1 MSVTLT
7 DHGVQAKEYHDFRPG
22 TDEVTLR
29 RPEEGKSLEL
39 RINEKTY
46 RVSRVA
52 SAFPLSAAL
61 DTVAF
66 FDEGGEEIG
75 CMKDGDALDHESQD
89 LLATELEKAYFMPRI
104 RAILSMEEALGIE
117 TWTVVTNKGE
127 RQFEV
132 DHPRHDVRHLPRGRV
147 LVKDVDGNRYEIP
160 SWRKLDRKSIGLL
173 MRHL

>member
-1 MSVTLT
+1 MSVTLS
-7 DHGVQAKEYHDFRPG
+7 DYGFQAKQYHDFRPG
-22 TDEVTLR
+22 SDEVTLR

-39 RINEKTY
+39 RVNGETY

-89 LLATELEKAYFMPRI
+89 LLAAELEKAYFM
-104 RAILSMEEALGIE
+104 
-117 TWTVVTNKGE
+117 
-127 RQFEV
+127 
-132 DHPRHDVRHLPRGRV
+132 PRGRV

-160 SWRKLDRKSIGLL
+160 NWQKLDRKSIGLL